1 MRITFL
7 GVLAILGVVILVL
20 LLFRPI
26 RGSLQNLHWDGARD
40 HE

>member
-7 GVLAILGVVILVL
+7 GVLTILGVVILVL

-26 RGSLQNLHWDGARD
+26 RGKPPEPPWGWSAGR
-40 HE
+40 